1 MNHFDYI
8 IVGAGSAGCV
18 LANRLSENP
27 AVSVCLLEAGPVDS
41 HPLIHAPFG
50 FSMLSENRKI
60 NWCFE
65 TVPQPQM
72 NGRRGYQPRGRVL
85 GGSSSINAMVYIRGV
100 PADYDR
106 WAEAGATGWSYED
119 VLPYFRQSQDQERG
133 QDEFHGTGG
142 PLAVSDLRYKNPLSH
157 LFIDAARQL
166 ELPANDDFNGASQE
180 GVGFYQVT
188 QREGRRCS
196 AAAAYLTPALG
207 RSNLSVITRAQVEKV
222 VVDGHRAVGVDYH
235 EGGRTI
241 SLRANREVLLSA
253 GAFQSPQILMLSGI
267 GPAEHLKA
275 QGIDVVQ
282 DAPEVGQNLQDHF
295 DYTAIRRARSAQAM
309 GYTVSRALRA
319 IPDFVRY
326 LRRVGPLTSNLAEAG
341 GFLRTSEQET
351 APDIQLHFVPGIV
364 DDHGRKMHFRA
375 GISCHA
381 CVLQPES
388 RGSVTLQDANPRSA
402 PRIDPRFL
410 SAGDDLDR
418 TLKAARLV
426 HRILDA
432 PAFERVVGPS
442 LYASGDA
449 NDDELI
455 DDIRRRG
462 DTIYHPVGTC
472 RMGSDATAVVDPSA
486 QVRGV
491 QGLRVVD
498 ASIMP
503 TLVSGNTNAPT
514 IMIGEKIADAIKTA
528 ERASG

>member
-1 MNHFDYI
+1 MDHFDYI

-27 AVSVCLLEAGPVDS
+27 AASVCLIEAGPVDS
-41 HPLIHAPFG
+41 HPLIHMPIG
-50 FSMLSENRKI
+50 FSMLPENRKI

-65 TVPQPQM
+65 TVPQPSLH
-72 NGRRGYQPRGRVL
+72 GRKGYQPRGRVL
-85 GGSSSINAMVYIRGV
+85 GGSSSINAMVYIRGT

-106 WAEAGATGWSYED
+106 WAAAGATGWSYQD

-133 QDEFHGTGG
+133 ENEFHGTGG

-166 ELPANDDFNGASQE
+166 DLPVNEDFNGQSQE

-188 QREGRRCS
+188 QRDGRRCS
-196 AAAAYLTPALG
+196 AAVAYLVPARG
-207 RSNLSVITRAQVEKV
+207 RSNLSVVTGAQVDKV
-222 VVDGHRAVGVDYH
+222 VIDGKRAVGVEYH
-235 EGGRTI
+235 NGGHTI
-241 SLRANREVLLSA
+241 RLQANREVLLSA
-253 GAFQSPQILMLSGI
+253 GALQSPQLLMLSGI
-267 GPAEHLKA
+267 GPADHLREH
-275 QGIDVVQ
+275 GIEVVHH
-282 DAPEVGQNLQDHF
+282 APEVGENLQDHF
-295 DYTAIRRARSAQAM
+295 DYTAIRRVRSAQAM
-309 GYTVSRALRA
+309 GYTLSRALRA
-319 IPDFVRY
+319 IPDFLRY
-326 LRRVGPLTSNLAEAG
+326 LRGVGPLTSNLAEAG
-341 GFLRTSEQET
+341 GFLRTSHEEPH
-351 APDIQLHFVPGIV
+351 PDLQLHFVPGIV
-364 DDHGRKMHFRA
+364 DDHGRKMHFTA
-375 GISCHA
+375 GISCHV

-388 RGSVTLQDANPRSA
+388 RGSVSLLDANPRSV

-418 TLKAARLV
+418 TLKGARLV

-432 PAFERVVGPS
+432 PAFEHVIGPDM
-442 LYASGDA
+442 YVDGAV
-449 NDDELI
+449 NDDALI

-472 RMGSDATAVVDPSA
+472 RMGSDVGAVVDPSA
-486 QVRGV
+486 RVRGV

-514 IMIGEKIADAIKTA
+514 IMIAEKIADAIRSA